1 MTSHKDYSKNYKI
14 SFVEQ
19 LPKDIEEKMEK
30 GLLEYETSH
39 GVDVNYKPFSLV
51 LLDEKSEVIGVLT
64 AFSSYSSIHIVDMWV
79 DKSHRGNGCGRR
91 LINELESRFKGK
103 GLNNINLVTCAFQA
117 PDFYKKCGFKAEFVR
132 ENTTNPKLTM
142 TFFIK
147 YLDDEV

>member
-1 MTSHKDYSKNYKI
+1 
-14 SFVEQ
+14 
-19 LPKDIEEKMEK
+19 
-30 GLLEYETSH
+30 
-39 GVDVNYKPFSLV
+39 
-51 LLDEKSEVIGVLT
+51 
-64 AFSSYSSIHIVDMWV
+64 MWV

-103 GLNNINLVTCAFQA
+103 GLNNINLVTCTFQA

>member
-30 GLLEYETSH
+30 GLLEYEISH

-91 LINELESRFKGK
+91 LINELESRFKGN
-103 GLNNINLVTCAFQA
+103 GLNNINLVTCSFQA

-132 ENTTNPKLTM
+132 ENTKNPKLTI